1 MDRKLRMGMI
11 GGGNGAFIGAIH
23 RAAALMD
30 NQIELVCGC
39 FSSRPDVSL
48 ASGREYFLSDERIY
62 ASFREM
68 IEREAALPEGVR
80 MDFVSIVTPNF
91 LHFEPAMAA
100 LDRGFDVVLD
110 KPMTY
115 SLDEAYRLREKI
127 RETGRTLALTHTY
140 SGYPAVK
147 EARER
152 VASGVF
158 GKIRKIYVEYPQG
171 WLSDRAELQPGSNA
185 GWRTDPARAGKAGCM
200 GDIGTHALQLA
211 EYVSGQR
218 CASLC
223 ADLSAIVE
231 GRSLDDDGAAL
242 LRFDGG
248 ASGVL
253 IATQVAAGEEN
264 DISIRLYGEKGGM
277 EWHQAEPNSLY
288 VKWPDRPMEVVRTGN
303 GYMGAAARAN
313 TRTPGGH
320 PEGYIEAFANIY
332 RNFART
338 VRARREGRSRSPNGP
353 ISRPSR
359 TVSEACSSSKPWSAR
374 APIRTEN
381 GRTGSDNIPI
391 RGGIYSTE
399 KTGRVLANAPG
410 LFGLI
415 AIGTTE
421 RVPSS
426 ARQPAY
432 PSD

>member
-338 VRARREGRSRSPNGP
+338 VRARREGREPQP
-353 ISRPSR
+353 EWTDFPSVEDGIR
-359 TVSEACSSSKPWSAR
+359 GMQFIETMSAR

-391 RGGIYSTE
+391 RGGIYSTG
-399 KTGRVLANAPG
+399 KDRARSC
-410 LFGLI
+410 
-415 AIGTTE
+415 E
-421 RVPSS
+421 R
-426 ARQPAY
+426 ARSFRLDCY
-432 PSD
+432 RHY